1 MRKATTRSGAPLPRP
16 IPGALLLLLAACSSA
31 ESTLIVDES
40 RDAGAGS
47 DQDGRGSAG
56 DGSDAGGR
64 PIGDTQGGDD
74 ASAVPDTS
82 TEVRLT
88 GASVVPADS
97 VVRTGLNVPATLSLV
112 VWGEW
117 SDGRVEPLV
126 RDLPWTSDNPER
138 VTVARNGTATITG
151 ALPGVTTVRTQ
162 VEELEVTAQI
172 RVQLTQQQLLD
183 GLGPDVVAALESP
196 IAGTTAAAPQWQY
209 PEDGTLFPA
218 GMVPPVLQW
227 NANGNTLFHLRMT
240 RSDDVLFDVYTTQPN
255 FTFSEP
261 QWDALAMGYGEPI
274 VLELSGRPGI
284 DVGEVNIA
292 DARILYTADASLAGT
307 VYYWQVETGDIMKI
321 PQGDTSPTPVF
332 STNAETG
339 TCRGCHSLSR
349 DGGTLGFMYN
359 GGDDPRAGLASTAS
373 PEPSILEN
381 FTENRWTMVGFD
393 PSGTR
398 AAAVHNGSMWLAD
411 VTPGI
416 AGGVANLG
424 PINTGGQG
432 TMPAWSPDGSTLAI
446 ARRGEGADWS
456 FSQSELCLMPWNSA
470 TGAFGDPRVIAS
482 GDGPE
487 GDAYSYPTWTP
498 DSRWLAFG
506 RAPNT
511 GNADPQTLW
520 MYHLATGTASRLL
533 RANPQSLDVQPA
545 FSPYIE
551 GGYYW
556 LLFYSRRPY
565 GQFSTHK
572 QLWVT
577 AIRTDM
583 APGEDGSFPAFWLP
597 GQDPNRQNITGYWSP
612 PTCTTAGDVCKTAD
626 ECCSGQECVF
636 SESAG
641 TTTCQDTACVRD
653 SLPCSTTDDCCDG
666 SECRESLN
674 GAQVCQRR

>member
-16 IPGALLLLLAACSSA
+16 ILAALLLLLAACSSA

-56 DGSDAGGR
+56 DGPDAGGR
-64 PIGDTQGGDD
+64 PIGDIQGGDD

-82 TEVRLT
+82 TDVRLT

-151 ALPGVTTVRTQ
+151 ALPGVTTVRTR

-183 GLGPDVVAALESP
+183 GLGPEVVAALESP

-284 DVGEVNIA
+284 DAGEVNIA

-321 PQGDTSPTPVF
+321 PQGDTSP
-332 STNAETG
+332 
-339 TCRGCHSLSR
+339 
-349 DGGTLGFMYN
+349 
-359 GGDDPRAGLASTAS
+359 
-373 PEPSILEN
+373 
-381 FTENRWTMVGFD
+381 
-393 PSGTR
+393 
-398 AAAVHNGSMWLAD
+398 
-411 VTPGI
+411 
-416 AGGVANLG
+416 
-424 PINTGGQG
+424 
-432 TMPAWSPDGSTLAI
+432 
-446 ARRGEGADWS
+446 
-456 FSQSELCLMPWNSA
+456 
-470 TGAFGDPRVIAS
+470 
-482 GDGPE
+482 
-487 GDAYSYPTWTP
+487 
-498 DSRWLAFG
+498 
-506 RAPNT
+506 
-511 GNADPQTLW
+511 
-520 MYHLATGTASRLL
+520 
-533 RANPQSLDVQPA
+533 
-545 FSPYIE
+545 
-551 GGYYW
+551 
-556 LLFYSRRPY
+556 
-565 GQFSTHK
+565 
-572 QLWVT
+572 
-577 AIRTDM
+577 
-583 APGEDGSFPAFWLP
+583 
-597 GQDPNRQNITGYWSP
+597 
-612 PTCTTAGDVCKTAD
+612 
-626 ECCSGQECVF
+626 
-636 SESAG
+636 
-641 TTTCQDTACVRD
+641 
-653 SLPCSTTDDCCDG
+653 
-666 SECRESLN
+666 
-674 GAQVCQRR
+674 